1 VEFTYTIDSPSSYN
15 TDSIRPNPGVLTVTP
30 VTTEVVVTV
39 EGRSDSA
46 VYNGQPHS
54 VNGYDITSISNTLYT
69 EAMFDKPAQDAAVAT
84 ATRSTTGTTTMTL
97 SATDFANTSAN
108 FSNVRFDVTP
118 GEITVIDTARPTFT
132 VPNDTAVCRVSGELV
147 ASVSVTGDVTDEAD
161 NCSTVLEAT
170 WNDLDTLS
178 ADNSGNRIICREWT
192 LIDDHG
198 NTTTKIQNIT
208 VRPSILTLGN
218 AEFYCPDTTVTLK
231 YGACDTVIEL
241 RHTLINNM
249 SGMTVVLDSI
259 GIPYNNRYSVDH
271 SLQSNIGENL
281 WAKMNVAKP
290 Y

>member
-1 VEFTYTIDSPSSYN
+1 
-15 TDSIRPNPGVLTVTP
+15 
-30 VTTEVVVTV
+30 
-39 EGRSDSA
+39 
-46 VYNGQPHS
+46 
-54 VNGYDITSISNTLYT
+54 
-69 EAMFDKPAQDAAVAT
+69 M
-84 ATRSTTGTTTMTL
+84 
-97 SATDFANTSAN
+97 
-108 FSNVRFDVTP
+108 
-118 GEITVIDTARPTFT
+118 
-132 VPNDTAVCRVSGELV
+132 SGELV

-170 WNDLDTLS
+170 WNDLDTLP
-178 ADNSGNRIICREWT
+178 ADNSGNRIIRREWT

-249 SGMTVVLDSI
+249 SGMTVALDSI

-271 SLQSNIGENL
+271 S
-281 WAKMNVAKP
+281 P
-290 Y
+290 YTVTWRVIDECGDYVEYTPGSTIYHACEFGSGCGTIEIIPATAATGYSVRCVHDAE